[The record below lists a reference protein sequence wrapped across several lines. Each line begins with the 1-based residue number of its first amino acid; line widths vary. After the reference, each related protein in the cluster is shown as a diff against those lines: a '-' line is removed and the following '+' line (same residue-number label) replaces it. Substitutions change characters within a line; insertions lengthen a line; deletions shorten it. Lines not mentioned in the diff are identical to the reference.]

1 MKVKNCMQSDP
12 VTIMRTAMIKEA
24 VALMEKHAIRHLP
37 VMEDGRLVGFITEN
51 DLRQFYFPSMV
62 EDIPVDEAM
71 VRNPVTVTVDTS
83 IDQAARLFH
92 EFKIGGLPVM
102 DNHKLVG
109 IITASDLLSAF
120 IEIIGLLKAS
130 SRIDVMVD
138 KQVGLDEVSKVIQD
152 HHGEIISVATEKRPS
167 HRRVHYFRLEKCD
180 LQPIVKDL
188 ERLGHKVVSVME

>member
-1 MKVKNCMQSDP
+1 MKVKNCMQSEP
-12 VTIMRTAMIKEA
+12 VTIGRNALIKEA
-24 VALMEKHAIRHLP
+24 FALMDKHAIRHLP

-51 DLRQFYFPSMV
+51 DLRQYYFPSMV
-62 EDIPVDEAM
+62 EDIPVDQAM
-71 VRNPVTVTVDTS
+71 VRNPVTVTADTS

-92 EFKIGGLPVM
+92 EYKIGGLPVLEN
-102 DNHKLVG
+102 DELVG

-138 KQVGLDEVSKVIQD
+138 KKVGLDEVSKVIRD

-167 HRRVHYFRLEKCD
+167 HRKVHYFRLEKCD
-180 LQPIVKDL
+180 LQPIVHDL
-188 ERLGHKVVSVME
+188 ELLGHKVVSVIE

>member
-12 VTIMRTAMIKEA
+12 VTITRTAMIKDA
-24 VALMEKHAIRHLP
+24 VTLMEKHAIRHLP
-37 VMEDGRLVGFITEN
+37 VMEEGRLVGFITEN
-51 DLRQFYFPSMV
+51 DLRQYYFPSMV
-62 EDIPVDEAM
+62 GDIPVDEAM

-102 DNHKLVG
+102 ENHELVG
-109 IITASDLLSAF
+109 ILTASDLLSAF

-138 KQVGLDEVSKVIQD
+138 KQVGLDEVTKVIQD

-167 HRRVHYFRLEKCD
+167 HRKVHYFRLEKCD
-180 LQPIVKDL
+180 MQPIVSDL

>member
-12 VTIMRTAMIKEA
+12 VTIMRTALVKDA
-24 VALMEKHAIRHLP
+24 VALMEKHSIRHLP

-62 EDIPVDEAM
+62 EDIPVDQAM

-92 EFKIGGLPVM
+92 EYKIGGLPVM
-102 DNHKLVG
+102 ENNDLVG

-138 KQVGLDEVSKVIQD
+138 KKVGLDEVTKVIQD

-167 HRRVHYFRLEKCD
+167 HRKVHYFRLEKCD
-180 LQPIVKDL
+180 LQPIVNDL
-188 ERLGHKVVSVME
+188 ERMGHKVVSVIE